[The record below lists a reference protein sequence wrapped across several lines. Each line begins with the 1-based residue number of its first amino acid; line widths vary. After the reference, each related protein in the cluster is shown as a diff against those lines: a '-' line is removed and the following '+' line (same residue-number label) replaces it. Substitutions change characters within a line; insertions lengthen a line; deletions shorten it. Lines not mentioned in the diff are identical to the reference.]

1 LYRCNEVVVPRPAAD
16 AAAAMAWIVEEFLGK
31 DPRSDWAPAA
41 RGPDWAPPGRVEALN
56 DAHWSA
62 LCV

>member
-1 LYRCNEVVVPRPAAD
+1 VPRPAAD